1 MIPLL
6 FTISK
11 VLSLRE
17 RPRRTNPNPVAL
29 PVAWTS
35 VLAGAAGVTRMP
47 EAEKSFGSSHSV

>member
-17 RPRRTNPNPVAL
+17 RPRRTNPVAL

-35 VLAGAAGVTRMP
+35 VLAGAAG
-47 EAEKSFGSSHSV
+47 